1 MGSLPEPTTV
11 SQHRDLE
18 TRIIGG
24 KVADSTRFPYYT
36 YVRITS
42 TEGDTSCGGSLI
54 APDVVMTA
62 AHCIV
67 PEYDYDTVNAVDVWV
82 NSTDLAYTK
91 YQYYRAATRWVA
103 HPAFEL
109 ERVMNDIG
117 LIFLDAPVKGVPFVK
132 INRNAS
138 IPDSTNS
145 SVLTAI
151 GLGAIDAPAQ
161 YPKFLMQVGIYP
173 VSLPSCIKTYGSWK
187 VGDSNLCAGGGGKK
201 GTCYGDS
208 GGPLLS
214 RKASAQYD
222 VQMGITSW
230 GEDYRCVSEGSPSVF
245 TRVSSHAEWI
255 DAQICKY
262 GKSQPSTCSTLKPSI
277 KPTTRKPTTK
287 SSL

>member
-151 GLGAIDAPAQ
+151 GLGAIEAPAQ
-161 YPKFLMQVGIYP
+161 YPKFLMQVGI
-173 VSLPSCIKTYGSWK
+173 
-187 VGDSNLCAGGGGKK
+187 N
-201 GTCYGDS
+201 
-208 GGPLLS
+208 
-214 RKASAQYD
+214 
-222 VQMGITSW
+222 
-230 GEDYRCVSEGSPSVF
+230 
-245 TRVSSHAEWI
+245 
-255 DAQICKY
+255 
-262 GKSQPSTCSTLKPSI
+262 
-277 KPTTRKPTTK
+277 
-287 SSL
+287 